1 MSNDP
6 PRLGFCCK
14 FLPDEPG
21 TDRAAVRAAKDLLKT
36 MNLTTVTMAHL
47 TRLGPNAAPDKL
59 AAVVTHNLAALM
71 RQVEW
76 VAARPPVERL
86 MRIASSVLPG
96 YTHPLVRPLYA
107 EPSLRDAVET
117 GLAAI
122 GERARAGGVRLGF
135 HPGPFCILG
144 TASEAA
150 LTNAV
155 DELDYHAELMGLMG
169 YAGWHSHGAHVN
181 IHVGARAGGTEAF
194 RVNLPKASQ
203 AARDLV
209 TVEND
214 ETSFGFDE
222 VLQLADV
229 VPVVLDLHHH
239 WVASAGQYV
248 EPDDPRIARVIES
261 WRGARPMSHVSAP
274 REVYAADP
282 DRLPDFAALVAAGA
296 KPRDLMA
303 HSDMMWNRALN
314 DLVARHLGWSDFEI
328 EAKAKNLASTDL
340 AASLAAR
347 GGLAQA
353 A

>member
-1 MSNDP
+1 MSITT

-14 FLPDEPG
+14 FLPDDPG
-21 TDRAAVRAAKDLLKT
+21 PDKEAARTAKDLLRT

-47 TRLGPNAAPDKL
+47 TRLGPAATREKL
-59 AAVVTHNLAALM
+59 AGIVAHNLAALH

-86 MRIASSVLPG
+86 LRIASSVLPG
-96 YTHPLVRPLYA
+96 YTHPIAREHYA
-107 EPSLRDAVET
+107 APELRRAVET

-144 TASEAA
+144 TAGEAA

-155 DELDYHAELMGLMG
+155 EELDYHAELMGLMG
-169 YAGWHSHGAHVN
+169 YAGWHPDGAHVN
-181 IHVGARAGGTEAF
+181 IHVGARAGGTAAF
-194 RVNLPKASQ
+194 RANLPKVSR

-222 VLQLADV
+222 VLELADV
-229 VPVVLDLHHH
+229 VPIVLDLHHH
-239 WVASAGQYV
+239 WIASAGDYA
-248 EPDDPRIARVIES
+248 EPDDPRIARVQDS
-261 WRGARPMSHVSAP
+261 WRGVRPMSHVSAP
-274 REVYAADP
+274 KEVYAVDP

-314 DLVARHLGWSDFEI
+314 ELVARHLAWSDFEI
-328 EAKAKNLASTDL
+328 EAKMKNLASTDL
-340 AASLAAR
+340 AAAIANRGALAA
-347 GGLAQA
+347 A

>member
-1 MSNDP
+1 MSITA

-14 FLPDEPG
+14 YLPDDPG
-21 TDRAAVRAAKDLLKT
+21 PDKAAAKAAKDLLKS
-36 MNLTTVTMAHL
+36 MNLTTATMAHL
-47 TRLGPNAAPDKL
+47 TRLGPAGAREKL
-59 AAVVTHNLAALM
+59 AEIVAHNIAALH

-86 MRIASSVLPG
+86 LRIASSVLPG
-96 YTHPLVRPLYA
+96 YTHAIAQPHYA
-107 EPSLRDAVET
+107 APELRRAVEA

-144 TASEAA
+144 TAGEAA
-150 LTNAV
+150 LANAI

-169 YAGWHSHGAHVN
+169 YVGWHPDGAHVN
-181 IHVGARAGGTEAF
+181 IHVGARAGGTETF
-194 RVNLPKASQ
+194 RANLPKTSQ

-222 VLQLADV
+222 VLELADV
-229 VPVVLDLHHH
+229 VPVVFDLHHH
-239 WVASAGQYV
+239 WIASGGEYV
-248 EPDDPRIARVIES
+248 EPDDPRIARVQDS
-261 WRGARPMSHVSAP
+261 WRGVRPMSHVSAP
-274 REVYAADP
+274 KEIYAADP
-282 DRLPDFAALVAAGA
+282 EQLPDFAALIAAGA

-314 DLVARHLGWSDFEI
+314 DLVARHLAWSDFEI
-328 EAKAKNLASTDL
+328 EAKSKNLASTDL

-347 GGLAQA
+347 GGLSRA